1 MTGRERF
8 LRIACGEVLDEL
20 FLPFN
25 FNYSWFMEETV
36 ERWQGEGLPE
46 GANLRELFGF
56 DRVEFTGGK
65 PYSPVPPFEEQVVAE
80 DEETVILR
88 DENGVTKKVFK
99 RHTDSKMP
107 QWLDFPIKSRA
118 DFRAFARRLDPRTA
132 GRIPADLA
140 ERAKRWAGRDYPL
153 GIGPGSFYGH
163 TLQRWVGTEQLCLL
177 FYEDPAFVH
186 EMLEYLEEFFLG
198 LLEQFLPHVRPSTS
212 PSTRSG
218 SRATSRDSGRA
229 EPVEAR
235 FDFASFGEDIAY
247 KGRSFLSPATFREFI
262 QPRYRRLCEELRG
275 SGVDVIFVDSDGYI
289 GELIPLWLEVGI
301 HGFSPLEIAAGMDPL
316 ALKKRFGKDIVLAGG
331 IDKRALIRGGSHID
345 REVEKAKALLHE
357 GGYFPAVDH
366 SVPPDVP
373 LAHFRYFLDRLRAR

>member
-8 LRIACGEVLDEL
+8 LEIARSELTDEL

-36 ERWQGEGLPE
+36 ERWQGEGLPAQ
-46 GANLRELFGF
+46 ANLREVFGF

-65 PYSPVPPFEEQVVAE
+65 PYSPVPPFEEQVLAE
-80 DEETVILR
+80 DGETLILR
-88 DENGVTKKVFK
+88 DENGVTKRVFK
-99 RHTDSKMP
+99 RYADSKMP
-107 QWLDFPIKSRA
+107 QWLDFPVKSRA
-118 DFRAFARRLDPRTA
+118 DFRAFARRLDPRSA
-132 GRIPADLA
+132 GRVPADLA
-140 ERAKRWAGRDYPL
+140 DRAQRWAGRDYPL
-153 GIGPGSFYGH
+153 GVGPGSFFGH
-163 TLQRWVGTEQLCLL
+163 TLQRWVGTERLCLL
-177 FYEDPAFVH
+177 FYEDPTFVH

-198 LLEQFLPHVRPSTS
+198 LLEQFLPHV
-212 PSTRSG
+212 
-218 SRATSRDSGRA
+218 
-229 EPVEAR
+229 R

-262 QPRYRRLCEELRG
+262 QPRYRRLCGRLRDN
-275 SGVDVIFVDSDGYI
+275 GVDVIFVDSDGYV

-301 HGFSPLEIAAGMDPL
+301 NGFSPLEIAAGMDPL
-316 ALKKRFGKDIVLAGG
+316 ALKERYGRDIVLAGG

-345 REVEKAKALLHE
+345 REVEKAKALLHR

-373 LAHFRYFLDRLRAR
+373 LANFRYFLDRLRAR